1 VLRAASETRLRC
13 TDHPHRRATRQ
24 CARCKQGYC
33 DECAARFGNGTICDR
48 CQEELD
54 EKHRIEHPPVQERVR
69 RFGLSLRNTLILVAI
84 LGVLAIPG
92 SQLVKY
98 MVETPISPE
107 EFARF
112 RYAAGGTF
120 ETAEGTNI
128 TSTVLGATVLSA
140 SSRQPGHEEKRLID
154 EYVGPGYGGYRTAE
168 GGLPAEIVIQ
178 TSSPT
183 KIEKLIFQQQ
193 PGEPPEAWAR
203 EVEVL
208 AATDSPDGPYLPVG
222 RFTLEQSEE
231 VQRFVL
237 PGAVNAT
244 WIRLRIISNYG
255 GPYASLGEFNALIL
269 PRGPLGQGAPQV
281 TPPPKP

>member
-33 DECAARFGNGTICDR
+33 DECAARFGDGTLCDR

-54 EKHRIEHPPVQERVR
+54 EKHRIEHPPVEERVR
-69 RFGLSLRNTLILVAI
+69 RFGMSLRNTLILVAI

-98 MVETPISPE
+98 MVETPITPE

-120 ETAEGTNI
+120 ETPEGTNF
-128 TSTVLGATVLSA
+128 TSTVLGAQVLSA
-140 SSRQPGHEEKRLID
+140 TSNQPGHEEKRLID

-178 TSSPT
+178 LATPT
-183 KIEKLIFQQQ
+183 RSEKLNFQQQ
-193 PGEPPEAWAR
+193 PGEPPETWAR

-208 AATDSPDGPYLPVG
+208 ASAESPDGPFQPIG
-222 RFTLEQSEE
+222 RYTLAQTEE
-231 VQRFVL
+231 IQRFLL
-237 PGAVNAT
+237 PTPTNAA
-244 WIRLRIISNYG
+244 WVKLRILSSHG
-255 GPYASLGEFNALIL
+255 GAYASLGEFNAFVL
-269 PRGPLGQGAPQV
+269 PRGPMGMGTPQLAP
-281 TPPPKP
+281 PAKP

>member
-1 VLRAASETRLRC
+1 MLRAASETRLRC

-24 CARCKQGYC
+24 CAHCKQGYC
-33 DECAARFGNGTICDR
+33 DECAARFGDGTICDR

-54 EKHRIEHPPVQERVR
+54 EKRRIEHPPVEERVR
-69 RFGLSLRNTLILVAI
+69 RFGISLRNTLILVAI

-92 SQLVKY
+92 SQLVKH

-120 ETAEGTNI
+120 ETPEGTNF
-128 TSTVLGATVLSA
+128 TSTVLGAQVLSA
-140 SSRQPGHEEKRLID
+140 TSNQPGHEEKRLID

-178 TSSPT
+178 MANPT
-183 KIEKLIFQQQ
+183 RIEKLNFQQH
-193 PGEPPEAWAR
+193 PAEPPETWAR

-208 AATDSPDGPYLPVG
+208 ASVESPDGPFQPIG
-222 RFTLEQSEE
+222 RYTLEQTQEI
-231 VQRFVL
+231 QRFLL
-237 PGAVNAT
+237 PTPANAA
-244 WIRLRIISNYG
+244 WLKLRILSSYG
-255 GPYASLGEFNALIL
+255 GAYASVGEFNAFVL
-269 PRGPLGQGAPQV
+269 PRGPMGMGTPQL
-281 TPPPKP
+281 TPPAKP

>member
-1 VLRAASETRLRC
+1 MLRAASETRLRC

-33 DECAARFGNGTICDR
+33 DECAGRFGDGTVCDR
-48 CQEELD
+48 CQEEID
-54 EKHRIEHPPVQERVR
+54 EKRRIEHPPVEERVR
-69 RFGLSLRNTLILVAI
+69 RFGVSLRNTLILIAI

-120 ETAEGTNI
+120 ETPEGTNM
-128 TSTVLGATVLSA
+128 TSTVLGAKVVSA
-140 SSRQPGHEEKRLID
+140 TSNQPGYEEKRLID

-178 TSSPT
+178 VANPT
-183 KIEKLIFQQQ
+183 KVEKLHFQQH
-193 PGEPPEAWAR
+193 PAEPRETWAR
-203 EVEVL
+203 DVEVL
-208 AATDSPDGPYLPVG
+208 VSMESPEGPFVSIG
-222 RFTLEQSEE
+222 RFTLAQHEE
-231 VQRFVL
+231 IQRFLL
-237 PGAVNAT
+237 PGPADVA
-244 WIRLRIISNYG
+244 WVKLRILSSYG
-255 GPYASLGEFNALIL
+255 GAYASLGEFNTFVL
-269 PRGPLGQGAPQV
+269 PRGPFGMG
-281 TPPPKP
+281 TPTKP